1 MHLLWSLFSILLLMS
16 ACTSM
21 RSSERTNRFGA
32 ADEETN
38 LGMNELESPSISS
51 EAISELMEGQEEDFE
66 FNNHPVKFCR
76 DDIYASYLHD
86 KAYAELK
93 DNGKDIKSRKR
104 RASVQKQNKLK
115 ATFYAG
121 QMLDGPALQYFG
133 GLPVAVTP
141 KVESWMN
148 HYRTTGRE
156 QFMRWLVR
164 SQSHRD
170 LVIPL
175 LQKDGLPKELFFL
188 AMIESG
194 FSNTA
199 YSRARASGTWQFM
212 QATARSYGLTINHW
226 VDERRDPIKSTM
238 AASRYLKDL
247 YEQFHDWYL
256 AIAAY
261 NAGPGKIR
269 RAVRLSQSRD
279 YWALAQTPYLSQETK
294 EYVPK
299 MLAAII
305 IASNPQAHGFSV
317 VRNEEDAT
325 PKNTVDVKQPAR
337 LSEVAS
343 RLGLPSAV
351 LKRWNPELVRD
362 IIPPPSR
369 AKNNR
374 PYPLRLPEQ
383 LVDKFKE
390 IEDSLTKLEIKDVLM
405 HKVTHGETISSLARK
420 YRVEIKQILSVNPDL
435 KPSRLK
441 IGREIAIPI
450 PAIVTAS
457 SKEHAPS

>member
-1 MHLLWSLFSILLLMS
+1 MHLLWPLLSALLIAS
-16 ACTSM
+16 ACSSL
-21 RSSERTNRFGA
+21 RSSDRVAKLGT
-32 ADEETN
+32 DEDGSN
-38 LGMNELESPSISS
+38 LGMNELESPSLSS
-51 EAISELMEGQEEDFE
+51 EAISELMEGQDEDFE

-76 DDIYASYLHD
+76 DDIYASYLRD

-93 DNGKDIKSRKR
+93 DNGKEVKSRKR
-104 RASVQKQNKLK
+104 RASLQKQNKLK

-133 GLPVAVTP
+133 GLPVAITP
-141 KVESWMN
+141 KVESWVN
-148 HYRTTGRE
+148 YYKTDGRE

-170 LVIPL
+170 LVVPL

-199 YSRARASGTWQFM
+199 YSRARATGTWQFM
-212 QATARSYGLTINHW
+212 KATARSYGLTINHW

-269 RAVRLSQSRD
+269 KAVRLANSRD
-279 YWALAQTPYLSQETK
+279 YWALAQTPHLSQETK

-317 VRNEEDAT
+317 VRNAEDET

-337 LSEVAS
+337 LSEVAQ
-343 RLGLPSAV
+343 RLHLPPAV
-351 LKRWNPELVRD
+351 LKKWNPELVRD

-369 AKNNR
+369 AKNNK
-374 PYPLRLPEQ
+374 PYALRLPET
-383 LVDKFKE
+383 LVDKFKG
-390 IEDSLTKLEIKDVLM
+390 IEESLTKLEIKDVLM
-405 HKVTHGETISSLARK
+405 HKVAQGETISSLARK

-435 KPSRLK
+435 NPSRLK
-441 IGREIAIPI
+441 VGREIAIPI

-457 SKEHAPS
+457 KEQIPT